1 MRLPVVEPRRGRI
14 RAGLAAV
21 LALSLQTTAW
31 ALPEDSRQPIRITA
45 DHATMDEGRGEAA
58 YRGSVRITQGT
69 LDVQG
74 DTLTLK
80 VDKEGALTTARTLGK
95 PARYQQKTDPAKGPV
110 VATADEILF
119 DNVNS
124 TVTLIGNAVL
134 RQDAASFTGPRIV
147 YSVAR
152 KQIEASGNGSQRVEL
167 VFPPQQREAGKPKAN
182 TGSSK

>member
-21 LALSLQTTAW
+21 LALSLQTAAW

-80 VDKEGALTTARTLGK
+80 VDKEGAL
-95 PARYQQKTDPAKGPV
+95 V
-110 VATADEILF
+110 VANGTLLDDEWCAFFKEHDFL
-119 DNVNS
+119 VGLS
-124 TVTLIGNAVL
+124 VLLIVRDTSQLPAVQL
-134 RQDAASFTGPRIV
+134 LLSR
-147 YSVAR
+147 
-152 KQIEASGNGSQRVEL
+152 
-167 VFPPQQREAGKPKAN
+167 
-182 TGSSK
+182 